1 MYIKLHN
8 CRVLLSKVKGVGT
21 LMTRIVNDNSY
32 INNQI
37 FLKHNSL
44 IIIDSITEF
53 FKFNKIVKQDY
64 FGDLFFEIVK
74 HNYN

>member
-1 MYIKLHN
+1 
-8 CRVLLSKVKGVGT
+8 
-21 LMTRIVNDNSY
+21 MTRIVNDNSY